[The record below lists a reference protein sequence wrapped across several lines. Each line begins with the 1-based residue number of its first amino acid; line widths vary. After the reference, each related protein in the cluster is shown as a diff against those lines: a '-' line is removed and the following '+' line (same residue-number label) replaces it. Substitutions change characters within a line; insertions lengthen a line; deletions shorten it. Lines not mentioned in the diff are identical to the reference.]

1 MKKIGN
7 IVKAVLFLIVCF
19 ACLAVVSNLLE
30 YEHEMEPNL
39 SMNEFYKQDK
49 NSAQMIILGSS
60 HTTMGFSPIECYKQ
74 TGITSFNLST
84 AKQPI
89 EVSYFLLKEALK
101 TQSPEVVIY
110 EVSGLYYKV
119 SEINIAK
126 YRYSMDSMPLS
137 LNKIWMAD
145 SYARYNGDFELFSIG
160 EALCPIYYYH
170 DRWKEINEEEFDY
183 VGSPV
188 TYLKGQVIRSYITE
202 IDFDMDAFDKKLAKK
217 VAKKPSAQP
226 AIRENNINFLLKIKK
241 LCDDNNIK
249 LVLTTT
255 PTNRWNTAKEELVEK
270 LAKDYNLD
278 FVNLCQPN
286 GEIIDYSRDMAD
298 GNHVNA
304 RGAKKT
310 TKYLYDYIM
319 KNYGVKGKGSNSEF
333 EKSVKY
339 YDKYY
344 DSMLKYDMETDF
356 NEYLSL
362 INENKKNL
370 EVFICG
376 RGDVTAGLNSK
387 DIKQLQ
393 QLGCQISLDQSNY
406 ENSYVAVI
414 DGGKLAYE
422 KAGEGAIYYNHSLEN
437 GTIASLYSNG
447 KSEESGA
454 AITIDNKK
462 YAINGVGLN
471 IVLYDKE
478 SGCVVD
484 SVSFNT
490 HDSQK
495 KWWRSGERSLELFM
509 FKTYRNWVLEN
520 Y

>member
-1 MKKIGN
+1 MKKVGKI
-7 IVKAVLFLIVCF
+7 IKAIAFLIVCF
-19 ACLAVVSNLLE
+19 SCLAVVANLLE

-49 NSAQMIILGSS
+49 DSTQMIILGSS
-60 HTTMGFSPIECYKQ
+60 HTTLGFSPVECYKQ

-110 EVSGLYYKV
+110 EVSGLYYKP

-137 LNKIWMAD
+137 VNKIWMAD
-145 SYARYNGDFELFSIG
+145 SYARYNDDFELFSIG

-170 DRWKEINEEEFDY
+170 DRWKEMNEEEFDY
-183 VGSPV
+183 LGSPV
-188 TYLKGQVIRSYITE
+188 TYLKGQVIRSYITK
-202 IDFDMDAFDKKLAKK
+202 IDFDMEAFDKKLAKK
-217 VAKKPSAQP
+217 VAKDSGAQP
-226 AIRENNINFLLKIKK
+226 VIRENNLNFFLKIKK

-249 LVLTTT
+249 LLLTTT
-255 PTNRWNTAKEELVEK
+255 PTNRWNTAKEELVEN
-270 LAKDYNLD
+270 LAETYQVD
-278 FVNLCQPN
+278 FANLCQPD
-286 GEIIDYSRDMAD
+286 GEIINYDTDMAD

-304 RGAKKT
+304 SGAKKT
-310 TKYLYDYIM
+310 TKYLYDYVI
-319 KNYGVKGKGSNSEF
+319 KNYGIKGKGNNSEF

-344 DSMLKYDMETDF
+344 NKMLKYDMETDF
-356 NEYLSL
+356 NKYLTL
-362 INENKKNL
+362 LNENKEDL
-370 EVFICG
+370 DIFICG

-387 DIKQLQ
+387 DIRQLQ
-393 QLGCQISLDQSNY
+393 QLGCKVGFDESNY
-406 ENSYVAVI
+406 ENSYVGVI
-414 DGGKLAYE
+414 NGGKLAYE
-422 KAGEGAIYYNHSLEN
+422 KVGEEAISYNYSLEN
-437 GTIASLYSNG
+437 GTVAGLYSNG
-447 KSEESGA
+447 KTGEDGA
-454 AITIDNKK
+454 AITIDGKK
-462 YAINGVGLN
+462 YAINSAGLN
-471 IVLYDKE
+471 IVVYDKE

-520 Y
+520 N